1 MRQLDIQLVKNIL
14 GQSGGTLNMTLDNV
28 SYNCSKSMPMQE
40 QMANLLAGQKGGKKK
55 NHQKKEINQ
64 VKKVKKLCIKNI

>member
-14 GQSGGTLNMTLDNV
+14 GQSGGTLNMILDNV

-40 QMANLLAGQKGGKKK
+40 QMANLLTGQKGGKKK